1 MAVLYIVGIIACIA
15 GSYFFSSSEM
25 SYSSCNE
32 LRLQNS
38 EDKRAKKALYII
50 RHFDEALS
58 TILIGNNLVNIA
70 SSSLTSV
77 LILVLMGNDGL
88 AWIGTIVVTI
98 LIIIFGETIPKIIS
112 KKKPNTL
119 ALAYAPFI
127 RALMTI
133 FFPLVWVVVKLV
145 ALITGKAKEEEP
157 DDEEQVEE
165 FQSIIETAE
174 DEGIIDEDQSE
185 LLQNAI
191 DFADTSASEVMT
203 ARVDVDAIDIDDS
216 IEDILE
222 QASHTRYTRLPV
234 YEDSIDNII
243 GTLHLNNFYQLC
255 CRLMDGVNGDAAGNS
270 GSGQQDGSERRIRNI
285 FEDAYSADDDRH
297 IKERIT
303 KDMFRSILSQPCFV
317 YKTAKLPEVLDTLR
331 KERQHLAIVT
341 DEYGGTDGVI
351 TMEDVLEEIVG
362 EIWDEN
368 DVVEKDAVRVGANEL
383 RIDGDMNL
391 YDFFELIG
399 EDEDI
404 AEEYESDTAGGWA
417 IEMLEHYPKVGETF
431 EWEKKPIDNGD
442 EPETVIR
449 FTVLEVGDHRVEKLL
464 AEMD

>member
-1 MAVLYIVGIIACIA
+1 MIGIAVIVGIIACIA
-15 GSYFFSSSEM
+15 GSYLFSSSEM
-25 SYSSCNE
+25 SYSSSNE

-38 EDKRAKKALYII
+38 EDRRAKKALYII

-77 LILVLMGNDGL
+77 LIMLLTGSDSL
-88 AWIGTIVVTI
+88 AWIGTIVVTL
-98 LIIIFGETIPKIIS
+98 LIIIFGETIPKIIA

-119 ALAYAPFI
+119 ALVYAPFI
-127 RALMTI
+127 RVLMTV
-133 FFPLVWVVVKLV
+133 FFPIVWVVVKLV
-145 ALITGKAKEEEP
+145 ALIAGKAREEEP
-157 DDEEQVEE
+157 DEDEQVEE

-203 ARVDVDAIDIDDS
+203 SRVDMDAIDIDDS
-216 IEDILE
+216 IEEILK
-222 QASHTRYTRLPV
+222 QTSQTRYTRLPV
-234 YEDSIDNII
+234 YEDSVDNII
-243 GTLHLNNFYQLC
+243 GTLHLNSFYQQC
-255 CRLMDGVNGDAAGNS
+255 CRLADGRIGS
-270 GSGQQDGSERRIRNI
+270 GSGNIMDSEIMNGG
-285 FEDAYSADDDRH
+285 EGQLSDM
-297 IKERIT
+297 IT
-303 KDMFRSILSQPCFV
+303 KDMIRSILSPPCFV
-317 YKTAKLPEVLDTLR
+317 YKTSKLPEVLSTLR

-368 DVVEKDAVRVGANEL
+368 DIVEKDAVRVGANEL

-404 AEEYESDTAGGWA
+404 ADDYESDTAGGWA
-417 IEMLEHYPKVGETF
+417 IEMLEHYPQAGETF
-431 EWEKKPIDNGD
+431 EWVKETIDGSD
-442 EPETVIR
+442 EPPAVIR
-449 FTVLEVGDHRVEKLL
+449 FRVLEVGDHRVEKLL
-464 AEMD
+464 AELD